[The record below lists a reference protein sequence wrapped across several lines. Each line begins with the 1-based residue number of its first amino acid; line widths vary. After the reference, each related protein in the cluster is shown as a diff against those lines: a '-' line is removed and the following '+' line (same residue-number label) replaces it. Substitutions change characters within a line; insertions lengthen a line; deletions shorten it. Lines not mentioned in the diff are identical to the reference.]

1 MIKSFSK
8 INLFLNVLKKTKNGL
23 HNIQSSVMLLNL
35 HDKINIKNSNK
46 DEIKFVGRFA
56 KNINKNTNSISK
68 TLSALRK
75 HNLINKKIKYKITI
89 NKNIP
94 VFGGL
99 GGGTSNAAFLVKY
112 FLKNN
117 INNKLLTIF
126 EKIVGSDFRLFF
138 FTQSY
143 QQSLKNIF
151 KFKKNYLLY
160 FVLIYPNINCS
171 TKEIYSKIEKINAPV
186 KSSILKISSKNKF
199 IELIKS
205 QNNDLQT
212 IVEKKHK
219 KIKKI
224 LNFIQLQKNCLFSRM
239 TGSGSVCF
247 GAFLNKK
254 SSSQGLKVIKKKFPS
269 YWCILTKSI

>member
-8 INLFLNVLKKTKNGL
+8 INLFLNVLQKTKNGL

-171 TKEIYSKIEKINAPV
+171 TKEIYSKIEKINAPL

>member
-171 TKEIYSKIEKINAPV
+171 TKEIYSKIEKINAPL

>member
-8 INLFLNVLKKTKNGL
+8 INLFLSVLKKTKNGL

-171 TKEIYSKIEKINAPV
+171 TKEIYSKIEKINAPL

>member
-171 TKEIYSKIEKINAPV
+171 TKEIYSKIEKINAPL

-212 IVEKKHK
+212 IVEKKHE

>member
-8 INLFLNVLKKTKNGL
+8 INLFLNVLKKNKNGL

-171 TKEIYSKIEKINAPV
+171 TKEIYSKIEKINAPL